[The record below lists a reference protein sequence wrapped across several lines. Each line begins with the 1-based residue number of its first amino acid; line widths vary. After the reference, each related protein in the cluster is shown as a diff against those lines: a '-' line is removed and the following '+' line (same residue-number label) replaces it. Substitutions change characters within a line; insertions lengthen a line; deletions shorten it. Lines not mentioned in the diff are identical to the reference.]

1 MTYRKKRLL
10 LIQGA
15 LLFAALLLFYIFY
28 YERNKTQVAIE
39 TDSVVLEKTTNIM
52 NIYLKYF
59 INN

>member
-28 YERNKTQVAIE
+28 YEGKKNQVAIE
-39 TDSVVLEKTTNIM
+39 TDSVVLEKATKEEVSN
-52 NIYLKYF
+52 YF
-59 INN
+59 